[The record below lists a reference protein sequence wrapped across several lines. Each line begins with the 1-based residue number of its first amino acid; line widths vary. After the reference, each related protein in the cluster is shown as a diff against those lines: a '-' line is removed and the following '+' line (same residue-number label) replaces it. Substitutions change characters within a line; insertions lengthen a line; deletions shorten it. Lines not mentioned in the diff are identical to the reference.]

1 MAETANSNTPP
12 MDEILA
18 SIRRIITDEPMA
30 RLQGMSAD
38 TPDPAG
44 EDEDVLEL
52 DSPVAVEPLPVMPRA
67 PVEPV
72 MGPKGLLSEQSQA
85 ASQRALAAL
94 SGLTIDPNA
103 DANTMD
109 GLVREM
115 LRPMLKDWLDAHL
128 PEMVERLVAREVA
141 RISGR

>member
-1 MAETANSNTPP
+1 MNTPP

-18 SIRRIITDEPMA
+18 SIRRIITD
-30 RLQGMSAD
+30 D
-38 TPDPAG
+38 TPIGGPAPIASDADP
-44 EDEDVLEL
+44 EEDVLEL
-52 DSPVAVEPLPVMPRA
+52 GEPAAAGPA
-67 PVEPV
+67 EPVEPQPLPSV
-72 MGPKGLLSEQSQA
+72 PEPAMLLSKQTQA

-94 SGLTIDPNA
+94 SGLSIDPNA

>member
-1 MAETANSNTPP
+1 MAETANFNTPP

-18 SIRRIITDEPMA
+18 SIRRIITDEPA
-30 RLQGMSAD
+30 IGGRAQPASD
-38 TPDPAG
+38 TDPS
-44 EDEDVLEL
+44 EEDVLEL
-52 DSPVAVEPLPVMPRA
+52 GDPVAAQPSAAAPPQTAVAEPTT
-67 PVEPV
+67 
-72 MGPKGLLSEQSQA
+72 LLSQQTQV

-94 SGLTIDPNA
+94 SGLSIDPNA
-103 DANTMD
+103 EANTMD

-115 LRPMLKDWLDAHL
+115 LRPMLKDWLDANL

>member
-18 SIRRIITDEPMA
+18 SIRRIITDEPLSA
-30 RLQGMSAD
+30 SPPVETIESLSAD
-38 TPDPAG
+38 A
-44 EDEDVLEL
+44 DEDVLEL
-52 DSPVAVEPLPVMPRA
+52 GEPLAAEAALLPPPPA
-67 PVEPV
+67 PPAEPI
-72 MGPKGLLSEQSQA
+72 GLLSQQTQA
-85 ASQRALAAL
+85 ASQRALSAL

-115 LRPMLKDWLDAHL
+115 LRPMLKDWLDTHL

>member
-1 MAETANSNTPP
+1 MAETANTNTPP

-18 SIRRIITDEPMA
+18 SIRRIITDEPSLGSPA
-30 RLQGMSAD
+30 QEPDTAEAD
-38 TPDPAG
+38 S
-44 EDEDVLEL
+44 DEDVLEL
-52 DSPVAVEPLPVMPRA
+52 GDPLPEA
-67 PVEPV
+67 PATASPSSSPLAPQPAV
-72 MGPKGLLSEQSQA
+72 LLSQQTQA
-85 ASQRALAAL
+85 ASQRAMAAL
-94 SGLTIDPNA
+94 SGLSIDPNA

-115 LRPMLKDWLDAHL
+115 LRPMLKEWLDTHL